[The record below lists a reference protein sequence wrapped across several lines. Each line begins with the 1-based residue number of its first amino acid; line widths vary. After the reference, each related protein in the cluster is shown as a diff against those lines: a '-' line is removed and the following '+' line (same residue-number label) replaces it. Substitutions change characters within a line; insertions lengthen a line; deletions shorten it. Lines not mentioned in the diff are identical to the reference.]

1 MTKMLIGM
9 VVGATCTA
17 MIKCGGTKCLKKTKK
32 MLANKIESILK

>member
-17 MIKCGGTKCLKKTKK
+17 IITCGGTKCLKRTKK
-32 MLANKIESILK
+32 MMMNKIENILK